1 MPAIGQPSDYNTGP
15 SRDWNKITSA
25 EPIWHE
31 EPFQLNPQRIPVVLA
46 TKQRPLTMQT
56 PVVGIPLQRVPVMV
70 RLSNQ
75 SPVEQGTGP
84 QGSVWNMSDPGAHNY
99 LAGLGDTYLDNA
111 VPADASNP
119 INAPAPTPAPAQV
132 AAAPSSTDWNM
143 LIRAGLLLG
152 VVVYMYKSTNKYNR
166 PF

>member
-15 SRDWNKITSA
+15 SRDWNKITAA

-46 TKQRPLTMQT
+46 TKQRPITMKS

-75 SPVEQGTGP
+75 SPVEQGSGP
-84 QGSVWNMSDPGAHNY
+84 QGSIWNMSDPGAENY
-99 LAGLGDTYLDNA
+99 LAGLGDGYLDNA

-119 INAPAPTPAPAQV
+119 I
-132 AAAPSSTDWNM
+132 APSTMPVQTLAPLTAVATTGPNW
-143 LIRAGLLLG
+143 GTLLG
-152 VVVYMYKSTNKYNR
+152 IGALVGAVIFMAKK
-166 PF
+166 